1 MCSSVVLVCLVAA
14 AAAVQR
20 ASAADAGVAGRG
32 GILHVPSAVELARA
46 RCPSACGD
54 VVILYPFGIGAG
66 CFRQGFELI
75 CDKDTTSPRLFLGN
89 STIQIDD
96 LYPGQNEIF
105 ARAVH
110 INGTMKPGMDTYNMS
125 WEVPMEGLTIYGYN
139 NLYVVGCGVDVYMF
153 GRDTNDP
160 IGFCTSI
167 CLDDKKAMKKVNNAA
182 ARHYRGD
189 IGIGMGSCSINLGQD
204 VPAFGFKV
212 GRLDGGV
219 SALSGEVL
227 SNVKVFLAE
236 DYRFDI
242 SDIYSSQINESHVK
256 EGVMFN
262 IAITDQPSCESAKK
276 NKATYA
282 CNTKSDCQDLPTGGY
297 TCECPSNDD
306 VDVDNPYVINAC
318 SQGLRLFSSL
328 LVKCHA

>member
-1 MCSSVVLVCLVAA
+1 MCSSILLVSLAA
-14 AAAVQR
+14 AAVAVQR
-20 ASAADAGVAGRG
+20 ASAADAGAAGRG
-32 GILHVPSAVELARA
+32 GILHIPSAAELARA

-54 VVILYPFGIGAG
+54 VEIFYPFGIGAG

-75 CDKDTTSPRLFLGN
+75 CDNNTTSPRLFLGK
-89 STIQIDD
+89 STIQIYKLD
-96 LYPGQNEIF
+96 PGENGIY

-110 INGTMKPGMDTYNMS
+110 FNVTMKPGMDTYNMS
-125 WEVPMEGLTIYGYN
+125 WEVPVEGGTVSGAN
-139 NLYVVGCGVDVYMF
+139 FLYVVGCSVDVYLF

-160 IGFCTSI
+160 IGSCMSI

-182 ARHYRGD
+182 AYYYSPFGP
-189 IGIGMGSCSINLGQD
+189 GMGSCSINLAQD

-236 DYRFDI
+236 YYRFDI
-242 SDIYSSQINESHVK
+242 SDIYSSQINESHVDM
-256 EGVMFN
+256 GVLFR
-262 IAITDQPSCESAKK
+262 IAITDQPSCESAMK

-282 CNTKSDCQDLPTGGY
+282 CNSKSDCQDLPSGGY
-297 TCECPSNDD
+297 ACQCPGNGY
-306 VDVDNPYVINAC
+306 VEVDNPYVIDGC

-328 LVKCHA
+328 LIKCHA